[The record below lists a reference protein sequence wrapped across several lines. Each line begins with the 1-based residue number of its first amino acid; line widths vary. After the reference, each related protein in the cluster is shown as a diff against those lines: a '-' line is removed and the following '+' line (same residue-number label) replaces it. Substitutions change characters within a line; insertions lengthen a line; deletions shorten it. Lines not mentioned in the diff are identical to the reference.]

1 MRSQGDRDDS
11 WGRVDF
17 NQAAE
22 GFEKCT
28 ESLRSICKLWGPMIH
43 GGEEAQRRTLMSFW
57 FVQLSGWIVVQVAEI
72 QGRISGL
79 SQMTCLQDQML
90 VVL

>member
-1 MRSQGDRDDS
+1 MNEKPGDRDDS

-43 GGEEAQRRTLMSFW
+43 GGEDAQRRTLMSFW
-57 FVQLSGWIVVQVAEI
+57 FVQLSGWEQD
-72 QGRISGL
+72 GRL
-79 SQMTCLQDQML
+79 SLDLQILDLRCL
-90 VVL
+90 